1 MSPVEHDDEVTMTLP
16 ASEVTSHAAAPA
28 GEVEPE
34 AVKVAGKS
42 PTQLALARFRKDRL
56 SMVALVICVIYIVA
70 AVLAPIL
77 DKLGVLT
84 PNEFHQDL
92 LDIDLGGIPTGFMGG
107 ASWSHPLGVVPGTGN
122 DVLSRLMLGMTWSLG
137 IALTATVLTL
147 ILGAVFGIVSG
158 FSGGW
163 VDAIIGRII
172 DLTLSFPQ
180 TLMLLALSGA
190 ALIFLRESL
199 HIGNRDIA
207 NSVFVIVILAGFGWP
222 PVARVIRGQVLSLRE
237 REYVEAA
244 RLFGA
249 SRMRIYFKEIL
260 PNLWAPLLVYFTL
273 LLPAYVSAEA
283 AFSYLGVGVKPPTP
297 TLGNILKD
305 SISYSTADFSFFFFP
320 GFLIALIV
328 ISFNLLGDGL
338 RDALD
343 PKSGR

>member
-1 MSPVEHDDEVTMTLP
+1 MTLP
-16 ASEVTSHAAAPA
+16 ASEVVAHEATPV

-34 AVKVAGKS
+34 GAKVAGRS
-42 PTQLALARFRKDRL
+42 PTQLAIARFRKDKL
-56 SMVALVICVIYIVA
+56 SMVALGICAFYIISA
-70 AVLAPIL
+70 ILAPIL
-77 DKLGVLT
+77 DKFGVLT
-84 PNEFHQDL
+84 PNDFHQDL
-92 LDIDLGGIPTGFMGG
+92 LNISLGGIPEGAMGG

-122 DVLSRLMLGMTWSLG
+122 DLLSRLMLGITWSLG
-137 IALTATVLTL
+137 IALTGTIFTL
-147 ILGAVFGIVSG
+147 VLGAIFGIVSG

-163 VDAIIGRII
+163 VDAIIGRLI

-180 TLMLLALSGA
+180 TLMLLALYGA
-190 ALIFLRESL
+190 ALIFLTENL
-199 HIGNRDIA
+199 HIGNRDLA
-207 NSVFVIVILAGFGWP
+207 SAVFVIGILSAFGWP
-222 PVARVIRGQVLSLRE
+222 PVARVVRGQVLSLRE

-249 SRMRIYFKEIL
+249 SRFRIYFKEIL

-283 AFSYLGVGVKPPTP
+283 AFSFLGVGVKPPTP
-297 TLGNILKD
+297 TLGNILAD
-305 SISYSTADFSFFFFP
+305 SVSYSTADPSFFFFP
-320 GFLIALIV
+320 GFLIAIIV